1 VKMLNEPYTTKKTL
15 ALNLISSLPYQY
27 YNDSPSIR
35 QYTNWELI
43 DKKTSTKPPE
53 PDTYFPV
60 PSQIFDLY
68 DAVFRLRN
76 GEVVFEKTSNEI
88 VAELR
93 NPVETEVFNLFSP
106 EEGKL
111 MAKHI
116 ASVDEALVI
125 SVRRGA
131 DVKVAII
138 VDSPT
143 SGGRFYHVLVKAEEN
158 SVSNIDVLSLTG
170 EAGSGGV
177 SLTNEYIIDK
187 GSTVNSTL
195 ISSRLDDGVFVSWRR
210 ALVMNKARLSYK
222 TIGIGGILRIQD
234 ESVQRGN
241 GSSGIHKAFIFSGSN
256 GYVDYITNS
265 VNQGEYTYADILV
278 RGAALSGKLYHRGT
292 VKAAEQARNS
302 INKLTSRLIPLE
314 REAEVVSVPS
324 LEVDTD
330 IVEEASHSTDIS
342 SISTEE
348 LFYLQSRGLDISES
362 IELLLHSYIEDVV
375 GSTNRLFN
383 EWLDKELLGS
393 LNIYPDRK
401 AY

>member
-1 VKMLNEPYTTKKTL
+1 MLNEPYATKKTL
-15 ALNLISSLPYQY
+15 ALSLISSLPYQY

-53 PDTYFPV
+53 PDTYSSV

-76 GEVVFEKTSNEI
+76 EEVVFEKTSNEI

-116 ASVDEALVI
+116 ASVDKALVI

-131 DVKVAII
+131 NVKIAII

-158 SVSNIDVLSLTG
+158 SVSNIDVLSLIG
-170 EAGSGGV
+170 EVGSGGV

-195 ISSRLDDGVFVSWRR
+195 ISSRLDNGVFVGWRR
-210 ALVMNKARLSYK
+210 ALVMNEARLSYK

-234 ESVQRGN
+234 ESVQRGD
-241 GSSGIHKAFIFSGSN
+241 GSSGIYKAFIFSSSN

-265 VNQGEYTYADILV
+265 VNQGEYTYTDILV

-292 VKAAEQARNS
+292 VKATEQARNS
-302 INKLTSRLIPLE
+302 VNKLTSRLIPLE

-375 GSTNRLFN
+375 GSTNRLFY
-383 EWLDKELLGS
+383 EWLGKELLGS
-393 LNIYPDRK
+393 LNIYPGRK